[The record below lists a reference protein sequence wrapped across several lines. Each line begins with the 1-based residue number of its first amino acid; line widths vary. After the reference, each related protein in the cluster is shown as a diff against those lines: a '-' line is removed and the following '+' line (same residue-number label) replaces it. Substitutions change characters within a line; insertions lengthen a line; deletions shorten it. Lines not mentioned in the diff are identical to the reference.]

1 MRRSIQTMLIL
12 ATLMIPAIGVLQ
24 AQSGKPVMAVKT
36 FENPPNY
43 YNSTV
48 GTGLTDM
55 FITELVK
62 TRHYNIIER
71 AQVGTL
77 LDEVDFGKSGY
88 VEQQSAVRKGH
99 IKGVQYYFLAKVT
112 NFGASDKKVGAG
124 GFVKGVFGGTN
135 YKEKEAHVRID
146 YRIVD
151 ATSGETIDADYG
163 EAKYSKKGI
172 SFGGGKWGTGAGA
185 LDISS
190 NEFRESMVGQATIMA
205 MNNIIEKMDHSFLE
219 KHASRA
225 EQLADQE
232 ATAQEEALE
241 ALRKVPG
248 QVLAVVSR
256 DMVIIS
262 LGSSNG
268 LREGD
273 RLVLIKNKDITNAEG
288 QVVYTE
294 EMEAGTMMVFEV
306 QSDRSKAKMLNGDM
320 PKEGDT
326 VKIQ

>member
-1 MRRSIQTMLIL
+1 MRRSIQAILIL
-12 ATLMIPAIGVLQ
+12 TALMIMAVGVLQ

-62 TRHYNIIER
+62 TGQYNIIER
-71 AQVGTL
+71 AQVGQL

-112 NFGASDKKVGAG
+112 NFGASDKSVGGG
-124 GFVKGVFGGTN
+124 GFVKGIFGGTK

-146 YRIVD
+146 YRIID

-172 SFGGGKWGTGAGA
+172 SFGGGSWGDGAGA
-185 LDISS
+185 LDLSS

-205 MNNIIEKMDHSFLE
+205 MNNIIEKMDHSFLG
-219 KHASRA
+219 KHSSRA

-232 ATAQEEALE
+232 ATAQQEALE
-241 ALRKVPG
+241 ALRKIPG

-256 DMVIIS
+256 DLVIIN
-262 LGSSNG
+262 LGSANG

-273 RLVLIKNKDITNAEG
+273 RLVLIKNKDITNSDG

-294 EMEAGTMMVFEV
+294 EMEAGTLIVFEV
-306 QSDRSKAKMLNGDM
+306 QSDRSKAKILNGDM

-326 VKIQ
+326 VKLQ

>member
-1 MRRSIQTMLIL
+1 MKVLVIL
-12 ATLMIPAIGVLQ
+12 ASLLMGIVGVVQ
-24 AQSGKPVMAVKT
+24 AQSSKPVVAVKT

-62 TRHYNIIER
+62 TGHYNIIER
-71 AQVGTL
+71 AQVGQL

-88 VEQQSAVRKGH
+88 VEQQSAVKKGH

-112 NFGASDKKVGAG
+112 NFGASDKSVGAG
-124 GFVKGVFGGTN
+124 GFVKGVFGGTK

-146 YRIVD
+146 YRIID

-163 EAKYSKKGI
+163 EAKYSKKGV
-172 SFGGGKWGTGAGA
+172 SFGGGSWGDGGGA

-190 NEFRESMVGQATIMA
+190 NEFRASMVGQATIMA
-205 MNNIIEKMDHSFLE
+205 MNNIIEKMDHSFLG
-219 KHASRA
+219 KHESRA
-225 EQLADQE
+225 EELVRREED
-232 ATAQEEALE
+232 AQREALE

-248 QVLAVVSR
+248 QVMAVVSR
-256 DMVIIS
+256 DLVIIN

-273 RLVLIKNKDITNAEG
+273 RLLLIKNKDITNAEG

-294 EMEAGTMMVFEV
+294 EIEAGSMIVFEV
-306 QSDRSKAKMLNGDM
+306 QSDRAKAKMIDGDT